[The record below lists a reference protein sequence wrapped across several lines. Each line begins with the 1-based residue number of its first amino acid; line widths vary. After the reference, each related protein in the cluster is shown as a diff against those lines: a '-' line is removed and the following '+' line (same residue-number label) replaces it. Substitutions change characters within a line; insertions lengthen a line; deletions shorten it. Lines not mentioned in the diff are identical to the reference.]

1 MSNIQNGGP
10 AFGRVVSRTQS
21 QLHTNLQDSCTFID
35 TVGGMTLR
43 DWFAGQALVG
53 LLSGT
58 RVSACR
64 AGDYAQD
71 AFIFADAMLKARE
84 EVHGAI
90 GGGK

>member
-1 MSNIQNGGP
+1 M
-10 AFGRVVSRTQS
+10 TQS

-43 DWFAGQALVG
+43 DWFAGQALAG
-53 LLSGT
+53 LTADPNCGGKFSM
-58 RVSACR
+58 
-64 AGDYAQD
+64 YAKD
-71 AFIFADAMLKARE
+71 AYRFADAMLKARE